1 MLINKRLRSL
11 SVSQTKSSNSYG
23 QHEEYRMT
31 EHSEQNNSNS
41 TDHIEQ
47 PYNRAGEQPT
57 TTRPVMQPD
66 NPYASTRGSIT
77 SKQLPAFDEAIINKY
92 NRSGPRYTSYPTAL
106 EFSPIADGLETKI
119 LQNREAR
126 APLSLYFH
134 IPFCRHLCYYCACNK
149 IITKKNGDSGDYL
162 QYLIAEIKHKR
173 RLLSAP
179 EGSSKPLVKQLHLG
193 GGTPTFLRDEEM
205 VQLWEFLQTQFEF
218 LPENEGD
225 YSIEI
230 DPRELSEDTLK
241 VLRGLG
247 FNRIS
252 LGVQDLDDTV
262 QIAVNRVHSAELI
275 ENVLNEARELG
286 FHSINIDLI
295 YGLPHQTPDT
305 LDKTVQRIIEMSPDR
320 LSVFNYAHLPER
332 FKAQRQIKDEDLPNP
347 AAKLTM
353 LGNTINTLS
362 DAGYQYIGIDH
373 FAKPDDELA
382 VAQREGKLHRN
393 FQGYTI
399 MGDCDLLGFGV
410 SSISQISNAN
420 TRYILQ
426 NDTDLQAYQAS
437 IDAARSNPMV
447 MPAVKVIKTSI
458 KDRLREYVIM
468 NLLCHDY
475 VDFKDV
481 NQKFGID
488 AITYFIDEIAQLGAM
503 QGDRLIDMDAAG
515 IRVLPRGRLLGR
527 NVAMVFDEYLK
538 TKHADRFSKVI

>member
-1 MLINKRLRSL
+1 
-11 SVSQTKSSNSYG
+11 
-23 QHEEYRMT
+23 MT
-31 EHSEQNNSNS
+31 EYAEPNA
-41 TDHIEQ
+41 EQ

-66 NPYASTRGSIT
+66 NPYASTRGSIMT
-77 SKQLPAFDEAIINKY
+77 KQLPAFDEAIINKY

-106 EFSPIADGLETKI
+106 EFSSIPDDLEIKI

-149 IITKKNGDSGDYL
+149 IITKKNSESGDYL
-162 QYLIAEIKHKR
+162 QYLISEIKHKR
-173 RLLSAP
+173 RLLTTP
-179 EGSSKPLVKQLHLG
+179 EDSSNPLVKQLHLG
-193 GGTPTFLRDEEM
+193 GGTPTFLRDDEM
-205 VQLWEFLQTQFEF
+205 VELWAFLQTQFEF
-218 LPENEGD
+218 LPEDEGD

-230 DPRELSEDTLK
+230 DPRELGDDTLK
-241 VLRGLG
+241 TLRNLG

-252 LGVQDLDDTV
+252 LGVQDLDETV
-262 QIAVNRVHSAELI
+262 QIAVNRVHSAEMI
-275 ENVLNEARELG
+275 ENVLNEARALG

-295 YGLPHQTPDT
+295 YGLPHQSPKT
-305 LDKTVQRIIEMSPDR
+305 LDKTVRRIIEMSPDR

-332 FKAQRQIKDEDLPNP
+332 FKAQRQIKEADLPDP
-347 AAKLTM
+347 AAKLAM
-353 LGNTINTLS
+353 LGNTINTLT

-382 VAQREGKLHRN
+382 IAQREGKLHRN

-410 SSISQISNAN
+410 SSISQIANAN

-426 NDTDLQAYQAS
+426 NETDLAAYQAN
-437 IDAARSNPMV
+437 IDAAKSNIAV

-475 VDFKDV
+475 IDFRDI

-488 AITYFIDEIAQLGAM
+488 AITYFIDEIQQLGEM
-503 QGDRLIDMDAAG
+503 QDDRLIDMDAAG
-515 IRVLPRGRLLGR
+515 IRVLPKGRLLGR
-527 NVAMVFDEYLK
+527 NVAMVFDEYLEK
-538 TKHADRFSKVI
+538 KHKNRFSKVI

>member
-1 MLINKRLRSL
+1 
-11 SVSQTKSSNSYG
+11 
-23 QHEEYRMT
+23 MT
-31 EHSEQNNSNS
+31 AHLQQNAP
-41 TDHIEQ
+41 Q
-47 PYNRAGEQPT
+47 PYNDAEAPPS
-57 TTRPVMQPD
+57 TTRPVMQTES
-66 NPYASTRGSIT
+66 PYASTRGSIT
-77 SKQLPAFDEAIINKY
+77 SKQLPPFDEVIINKY

-106 EFSPIADGLETKI
+106 EFSSIPEGLETKI
-119 LQNREAR
+119 LENRETR

-149 IITKKNGDSGDYL
+149 IITKKNSDSGDYL
-162 QYLIAEIKHKR
+162 QYLISEIKHKR

-179 EGSSKPLVKQLHLG
+179 EDRSKPLVKQLHLG

-218 LPENEGD
+218 LPEDEGD

-230 DPRELSEDTLK
+230 DPRELSGDTLK
-241 VLRGLG
+241 VLRNLG

-252 LGVQDLDDTV
+252 LGVQDLDETV
-262 QIAVNRVHSAELI
+262 QIAVNRIHSAELI
-275 ENVLNEARELG
+275 ENVLNEARKLG

-305 LDKTVQRIIEMSPDR
+305 LAQTVRRIIEMSPDR

-332 FKAQRQIKDEDLPNP
+332 FKAQRQIKDADLPDP

-353 LGNTINTLS
+353 LGNTINTLTE
-362 DAGYQYIGIDH
+362 AGYQYIGIDH
-373 FAKPDDELA
+373 FAKPDDELSI
-382 VAQREGKLHRN
+382 AQREGKLHRN

-410 SSISQISNAN
+410 SSISQIANAN

-426 NDTDLQAYQAS
+426 NDTDLHAYQDN
-437 IDAARSNPMV
+437 INAAQNNPMA
-447 MPAVKVIKTSI
+447 MPAVKYIKTSI

-475 VDFKDV
+475 IDFKDV

-488 AITYFIDEIAQLGAM
+488 AITYFIDEIQQLGEM
-503 QGDRLIDMDAAG
+503 QSDRLIDMDAAG

-527 NVAMVFDEYLK
+527 NVAMVFDEYLDK
-538 TKHADRFSKVI
+538 KHKNRFSKVI